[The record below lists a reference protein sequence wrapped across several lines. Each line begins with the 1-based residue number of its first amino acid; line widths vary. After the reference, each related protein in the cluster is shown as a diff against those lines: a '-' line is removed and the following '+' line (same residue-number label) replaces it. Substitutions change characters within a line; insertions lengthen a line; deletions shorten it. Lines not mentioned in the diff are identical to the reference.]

1 MKKIAIQRR
10 ILNKVLKKED
20 RKYYSVYKQSYFAV
34 LTSSGSSDVLNELKA
49 DYSIVEKKWN
59 ITKSEVYSES
69 ATIVAF

>member
-10 ILNKVLKKED
+10 ISNKD
-20 RKYYSVYKQSYFAV
+20 FKYGQISYEAYDQSFFAV

-49 DYSIVEKKWN
+49 NYGSEVKKWK
-59 ITKSEVYSES
+59 IKKSEVYSES

>member
-10 ILNKVLKKED
+10 ISYKDLKEGDK
-20 RKYYSVYKQSYFAV
+20 KYFAYKQSFFAV

-49 DYSIVEKKWN
+49 DYSIEEKKWN

>member
-1 MKKIAIQRR
+1 MKKITIQRK
-10 ILNKVLKKED
+10 ILNKVLKKGD
-20 RKYYSVYKQSYFAV
+20 IYYKAYDQSFFAV

-49 DYSIVEKKWN
+49 DYSIEDKKWK

>member
-1 MKKIAIQRR
+1 MKKITIQRR
-10 ILNKVLKKED
+10 ISNKDFKCGQI
-20 RKYYSVYKQSYFAV
+20 SYKAYDQSFFAV